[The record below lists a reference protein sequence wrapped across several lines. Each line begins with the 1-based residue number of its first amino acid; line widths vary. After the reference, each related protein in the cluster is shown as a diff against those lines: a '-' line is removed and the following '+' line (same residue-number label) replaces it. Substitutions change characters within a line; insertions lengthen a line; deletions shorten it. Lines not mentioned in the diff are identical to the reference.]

1 MKFKVGDKVRV
12 RKDLI
17 AGKCY
22 GEDYLSFVDD
32 MEKYKGKQ
40 FEIIKTSGCDYKLDN
55 SNYYFNDDMLEP
67 AFTTQDL
74 KVGDRITLRNGSSGI
89 WDGYMIGALT
99 YDEINEDLT
108 NSGNLGSSLD
118 IVKVEKPKKYETIY
132 EREKARKMTVKEI
145 SEALGY
151 EVEVVDSHEY
161 SSTCR

>member
-17 AGKCY
+17 AGKHY
-22 GEDYLSFVDD
+22 GKDNLSFVYD

-40 FEIIKTSGCDYKLDN
+40 FEIIKTSSCDYKLDN

-67 AFTTQDL
+67 VFTKQDL
-74 KVGDRITLRNGSSGI
+74 KAGDRITLRNGMVEI
-89 WDGYMIGALT
+89 WDGSSIGPLD
-99 YDEINEDLT
+99 YEDINDNLT
-108 NSGNLGSSLD
+108 NNGILGSKLD

-151 EVEVVDSHEY
+151 EVEVVDSHE
-161 SSTCR
+161 

>member
-1 MKFKVGDKVRV
+1 MRFKVGDKVRV

-22 GEDYLSFVDD
+22 GEDNLSFVDD

-40 FEIIKTSGCDYKLDN
+40 FEIIKMSGCDYELDN

-151 EVEVVDSHEY
+151 EVEVVDSHE
-161 SSTCR
+161 

>member
-1 MKFKVGDKVRV
+1 MRFKVGDKVRV

-17 AGKCY
+17 VGKCY
-22 GEDYLSFVDD
+22 GKDDLLFVDD
-32 MEKYKGKQ
+32 IKKYKGKQ

-74 KVGDRITLRNGSSGI
+74 KVGDRITLRNGVSGI
-89 WDGYMIGALT
+89 WNGRMIGALT

-108 NSGNLGSSLD
+108 NNGALGSCLD

-151 EVEVVDSHEY
+151 EVEVVDSHE
-161 SSTCR
+161 

>member
-1 MKFKVGDKVRV
+1 MNFKVGDKVRV

-17 AGKCY
+17 AGKSY
-22 GEDYLSFVDD
+22 GEDNLSFVDD

-40 FEIIKTSGCDYKLDN
+40 FEIIKTSSCDYKLDN

-74 KVGDRITLRNGSSGI
+74 KVGDRITLRNGVSGI
-89 WDGYMIGALT
+89 WDGHMIGALT

-108 NSGNLGSSLD
+108 NNGALGSCLD

-132 EREKARKMTVKEI
+132 EREKVRKMTVKEI

-151 EVEVVDSHEY
+151 EVEVVDSHE
-161 SSTCR
+161 

>member
-1 MKFKVGDKVRV
+1 MNFKVGDKVRV

-17 AGKCY
+17 VGKRY
-22 GEDYLSFVDD
+22 GEDNLSFVDD

-55 SNYYFNDDMLEP
+55 SNYYFNDGMLEP
-67 AFTTQDL
+67 VFTKQDL
-74 KVGDRITLRNGSSGI
+74 KVGDRITLRNGVSGI

-108 NSGNLGSSLD
+108 NDGALGSRLD
-118 IVKVEKPKKYETIY
+118 IVKVERQKEYKTIY
-132 EREKARKMTVKEI
+132 EREKVREMTIKEI

-151 EVEVVDSHEY
+151 EVKVVDSHE
-161 SSTCR
+161 

>member
-1 MKFKVGDKVRV
+1 MRFKVGDKVRV

-22 GEDYLSFVDD
+22 GEDDLSFVDD

-40 FEIIKTSGCDYKLDN
+40 FEIIKMSGCDYELDN

-67 AFTTQDL
+67 AFTKKDL

-89 WDGYMIGALT
+89 WSGYMIGALT

-151 EVEVVDSHEY
+151 EVEVVDSHE
-161 SSTCR
+161 

>member
-1 MKFKVGDKVRV
+1 MRFKVGDKVRV

-22 GEDYLSFVDD
+22 GEDNLSFVDD

-40 FEIIKTSGCDYKLDN
+40 FEIIKMSGCDYELDN

-67 AFTTQDL
+67 AFTKQDL
-74 KVGDRITLRNGSSGI
+74 KVGDRITLRNGSSRI
-89 WDGYMIGALT
+89 LDGYMIGTLT

-108 NSGNLGSSLD
+108 NSGYLGSRLD
-118 IVKVEKPKKYETIY
+118 IVKVERPKKYKTIY

-151 EVEVVDSHEY
+151 EVEVVDSHE
-161 SSTCR
+161 

>member
-12 RKDLI
+12 RKDL
-17 AGKCY
+17 AVGTY
-22 GEDYLSFVDD
+22 ANGNLFFSED
-32 MEKYKGKQ
+32 MEKYRGKE
-40 FEIIKTSGCDYKLDN
+40 FKITDYTLFG
-55 SNYYFNDDMLEP
+55 YRLNDLRFTFSDEMLEP

-99 YDEINEDLT
+99 YDKINEDLT
-108 NSGNLGSSLD
+108 NNGALGSCLD
-118 IVKVEKPKKYETIY
+118 IVKVEKPKKYKTIY

-151 EVEVVDSHEY
+151 EVEVVDSHE
-161 SSTCR
+161 